1 MSDAALDTALQGF
14 VWRPA
19 GPPRC
24 AADPVSEPV
33 IRQWAE
39 VLGDRNPVYVD
50 AEAAVATGRPGVV
63 APPTML
69 QVWTMAGYRA
79 TVEQTRYEGAWGE
92 LLGLLREH
100 GFDAIVATDCEQD
113 YHEEI
118 EPGRRLIQADE
129 ISAVSERKGTA
140 LGEGY
145 FVTLTQRYRDAETD
159 VLVGTALFR
168 MLVYRPH
175 EPGARGAVAER
186 PLRPRPAITPDS
198 AFWWEGVRANE
209 LLIQRCVGCGRLR
222 HPPGPAC
229 PARHGL
235 HLQLHGQS
243 SPADAGLRLPARDRP
258 ARARRGGARRR
269 RHRGRAAG
277 GHPDRPARRG
287 RVLLAGSRLAAAALP
302 RPRRG
307 GRPPMSIV
315 LTDEQRDLR
324 ELAGGVLGGHAGST
338 QLWHELSACGLVGLT
353 VPVGAG
359 GAGLGLFELALVAE
373 QQGRHAVA
381 GPLVPALLGAWVLA
395 RTGAGDGAARDVLA
409 DAARGADIVVAA
421 LTRRPGQDAR
431 AGAVRAAC
439 DAGGW
444 RLSGERPAVAG
455 LAAADHA
462 VVLADA
468 DG

>member
-198 AFWWEGVRANE
+198 AWWEGVRANE

-229 PARHGL
+229 PACRSLSWDTVTARGTGSIYSFTVSHHPQMPAFDYPLAIGL
-235 HLQLHGQS
+235 LALDEGVRVVGGIVGVRPEDIRIGQRVAVEFF
-243 SPADAGLRLPARDRP
+243 SPDPDLRLPRF
-258 ARARRGGARRR
+258 
-269 RHRGRAAG
+269 
-277 GHPDRPARRG
+277 
-287 RVLLAGSRLAAAALP
+287 RVL
-302 RPRRG
+302 
-307 GRPPMSIV
+307 
-315 LTDEQRDLR
+315 
-324 ELAGGVLGGHAGST
+324 
-338 QLWHELSACGLVGLT
+338 
-353 VPVGAG
+353 
-359 GAGLGLFELALVAE
+359 AE
-373 QQGRHAVA
+373 
-381 GPLVPALLGAWVLA
+381 
-395 RTGAGDGAARDVLA
+395 
-409 DAARGADIVVAA
+409 
-421 LTRRPGQDAR
+421 
-431 AGAVRAAC
+431 
-439 DAGGW
+439 
-444 RLSGERPAVAG
+444 E
-455 LAAADHA
+455 ADHR
-462 VVLADA
+462 
-468 DG
+468 